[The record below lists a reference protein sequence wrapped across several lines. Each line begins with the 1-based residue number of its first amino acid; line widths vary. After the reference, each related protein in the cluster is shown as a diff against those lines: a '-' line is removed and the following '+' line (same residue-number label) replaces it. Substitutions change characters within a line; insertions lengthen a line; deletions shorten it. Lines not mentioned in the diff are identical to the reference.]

1 MWSLILVLTF
11 ARGYDGAAI
20 ATPVIPGFS
29 SHQTCIEAGNSV
41 SNIKR
46 FICVKVQ

>member
-1 MWSLILVLTF
+1 MWSLILVLAF
-11 ARGYDGAAI
+11 ARGYDVAAI

-29 SHQTCIEAGNSV
+29 SRETCAEAGNSV
-41 SNIKR
+41 PDIRR